1 MALQKEER
9 NDAPIVSIRYVMG
22 LKKPRDFLVRARP
35 AKRRSLQKISSSQ
48 FAAQSAKRK
57 ALGFFGHVTWQ
68 ASGWLETVRALA
80 RRTKLQRRQPRIHPA
95 LRDQRVMR
103 ADFDQF
109 AFVQHGDAVCF
120 LDRGQAVRDDEGG
133 AALHGAL

>member
-1 MALQKEER
+1 MRRSLQKKER
-9 NDAPIVSIRYVMG
+9 NYAPTISIRYVMS

-35 AKRRSLQKISSSQ
+35 AKLGSLQKISSSQ

-68 ASGWLETVRALA
+68 ASGWLETVRALG
-80 RRTKLQRRQPRIHPA
+80 RRPKLQRRQLRIHAP
-95 LRDQRVMR
+95 LRNQRIVR

-109 AFVQHGDAVCF
+109 AFVQHGDTVCF
-120 LDRGQAVRDDEGG
+120 LDRGQAVRDD
-133 AALHGAL
+133 